1 MHFKKIR
8 KLEIRIRNKNNKRII
23 IKENI
28 FIRYFL
34 SFQLCDIISKWET
47 ALREKG
53 SGKFENTRV
62 IQLTYKSRCYWRQA
76 AKMETDRER
85 LLLCYQ
91 VNQQVVQGK
100 FPVNRELA
108 FELASLMAQVKL

>member
-1 MHFKKIR
+1 MSIS
-8 KLEIRIRNKNNKRII
+8 
-23 IKENI
+23 
-28 FIRYFL
+28 

-47 ALREKG
+47 ALREKR

-100 FPVNRELA
+100 FPLNRDLA
-108 FELASLMAQVKL
+108 FELASLMAQVCLRKSSSL

>member
-1 MHFKKIR
+1 MYSN
-8 KLEIRIRNKNNKRII
+8 LKNLVRTM
-23 IKENI
+23 
-28 FIRYFL
+28 L
-34 SFQLCDIISKWET
+34 QLCDIISKWET

-76 AKMETDRER
+76 AKMETDKER

-100 FPVNRELA
+100 FPLNRELA
-108 FELASLMAQVKL
+108 FELASLMAQVRFLCVKYIYNSTYF